1 MSCDECLGRITET
14 DDLTAFGMSVA
25 DGCGACSSRG
35 LCWSAGI
42 SSDEKRWYDNL
53 KFTRRRVKR
62 GEVLYHMGD
71 GFESIF
77 AVRSGFFKTRVLLQD
92 GRDHVT
98 SFRMNGEL
106 LGFDGIG
113 SQTYSCDAI
122 ALEDSEVCIIPYQR
136 LMQLAAKVQSLGLE
150 LNRMLSREIVR
161 EQHLM
166 ALLGTMQAN
175 ERVVTFLLNLSTR
188 FKERHYSAT
197 RFVLRMTRE
206 EIGSYLGM
214 KLETV
219 SRVLGR
225 LQAAKLI
232 QIEHSKQVTLLDIDK
247 LKNALGREA
256 DARSLTPK
264 VNVAT
269 SFRRQPIGQIAAH
282 A

>member
-1 MSCDECLGRITET
+1 MSDAAPLTQLIETENAAAIG
-14 DDLTAFGMSVA
+14 LAVS

-42 SSDEKRWYDNL
+42 ASDEKRWYDNL

-71 GFESIF
+71 CFESIF
-77 AVRSGFFKTRVLLQD
+77 AVRSGFFKTRVLLED

-113 SQTYSCDAI
+113 SQIYNCDAI

-136 LMQLAAKVQSLGLE
+136 LMRLATKVESLGLE

-188 FKERHYSAT
+188 LKERHYSAT

-206 EIGSYLGM
+206 EIGSYLGL

-219 SRVLGR
+219 SRVFGR

-247 LKNALGREA
+247 LKNAIGRA
-256 DARSLTPK
+256 GDAPAIVPNAIVALSL
-264 VNVAT
+264 
-269 SFRRQPIGQIAAH
+269 RRQNMGQRVEHI
-282 A
+282 

>member
-1 MSCDECLGRITET
+1 MSLDDSLISSSESEILVPVDICD
-14 DDLTAFGMSVA
+14 SS
-25 DGCGACSSRG
+25 GCASCSSRS

-42 SSDEKRWYDNL
+42 DIDEKRWYDNL

-62 GEVLYHMGD
+62 GDVLYHMGD
-71 GFESIF
+71 RFESIF
-77 AVRSGFFKTRVLLQD
+77 AVRSGFFKTRVLLED

-113 SQTYSCDAI
+113 THTYACDAI

-136 LMQLAAKVQSLGLE
+136 LMGLANKVQSLALE

-161 EQHLM
+161 EQQIM
-166 ALLGTMQAN
+166 ALLGTMQAD
-175 ERVVTFLLNLSTR
+175 ERVATFLLNLSNR
-188 FKERHYSAT
+188 LRDRHYSAT
-197 RFVLRMTRE
+197 CFLLRMTRE
-206 EIGSYLGM
+206 EIGSYLGL

-225 LQAAKLI
+225 LQTANLI
-232 QIEHSKQVTLLDIDK
+232 RIEHSKQITLLDVDK
-247 LKNALGREA
+247 LKSTSGRPLE
-256 DARSLTPK
+256 SLR
-264 VNVAT
+264 NVAKRVAT
-269 SFRRQPIGQIAAH
+269 ESIRRNARGRSAAY

>member
-1 MSCDECLGRITET
+1 MSYDDSLSRTTET
-14 DDLTAFGMSVA
+14 EESTPLGISVA

-42 SSDEKRWYDNL
+42 ASDEKRWYDNL

-77 AVRSGFFKTRVLLQD
+77 AVRSGFFKTRVLLQA

-113 SQTYSCDAI
+113 TQAYSCDAI

-136 LMQLAAKVQSLGLE
+136 LMHMATKVQSLGLE

-166 ALLGTMQAN
+166 ALLGTMQAD

-206 EIGSYLGM
+206 EIGSYLGL

-232 QIEHSKQVTLLDIDK
+232 QIEHSKQVTLLAIDK
-247 LKNALGREA
+247 LKNAFGREA
-256 DARSLTPK
+256 DAWGLTPN

>member
-1 MSCDECLGRITET
+1 MSFDDTLNRTTES
-14 DDLTAFGMSVA
+14 DDSSQFAVSVA
-25 DGCGACSSRG
+25 DGCAACSSRS
-35 LCWSAGI
+35 LCWSAGVAAN
-42 SSDEKRWYDNL
+42 DKRWYDNL

-62 GEVLYHMGD
+62 GDVLYHMGD
-71 GFESIF
+71 SFESIY
-77 AVRSGFFKTRVLLQD
+77 AVRSGFFKTRILLED

-106 LGFDGIG
+106 LGFDGIAG
-113 SQTYSCDAI
+113 QTYSCDAI

-136 LMQLAAKVQSLGLE
+136 LMQLANKVQSLGLE

-161 EQHLM
+161 EQHIM
-166 ALLGTMQAN
+166 ALLGTMQAD
-175 ERVVTFLLNLSTR
+175 ERVVSFLLNLSTR

-197 RFVLRMTRE
+197 SFVLRMTRE
-206 EIGSYLGM
+206 EIGSYLGL

-247 LKNALGREA
+247 LKTAFGRQPESV
-256 DARSLTPK
+256 RLTPK
-264 VNVAT
+264 LGVAM
-269 SFRRQPIGQIAAH
+269 SFRRPTIGHNVAH